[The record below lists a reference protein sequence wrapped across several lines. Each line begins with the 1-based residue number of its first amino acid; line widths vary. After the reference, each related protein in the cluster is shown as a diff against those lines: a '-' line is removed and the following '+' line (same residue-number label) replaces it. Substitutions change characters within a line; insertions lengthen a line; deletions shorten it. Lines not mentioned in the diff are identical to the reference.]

1 MYSILVPLDGSELS
15 ERARNLAIKLAR
27 SIGGEIKLVTVIEG
41 SEYGHEAPDREQ
53 EAAED
58 YLVHAAR
65 HIPDD
70 VPYTTQVAHGHP
82 SDKIL
87 DLAGNM
93 IVMSTHGRGGLSRLM
108 YGSIADK
115 VLRGA
120 RVPVALVRETTPG
133 SDTTIRNIIVG
144 LDGSELAETT
154 LPIAMKLAKGANA
167 LISLMRVVEP
177 YRMSPY
183 MSYAP
188 EMAYL
193 PPEQTSE
200 LEEQMQSDARV
211 YLEKVAHEIRKQD
224 IRVVWEVRI
233 GQPAD
238 EILRVAETTA
248 ADLILLSTH
257 GRGGIRRWALG
268 SVTDE
273 VLHRGTI
280 AILAIPPQMRR
291 VDEQQLSN
299 QSLTAH

>member
-1 MYSILVPLDGSELS
+1 
-15 ERARNLAIKLAR
+15 
-27 SIGGEIKLVTVIEG
+27 
-41 SEYGHEAPDREQ
+41 
-53 EAAED
+53 
-58 YLVHAAR
+58 
-65 HIPDD
+65 
-70 VPYTTQVAHGHP
+70 
-82 SDKIL
+82 
-87 DLAGNM
+87 
-93 IVMSTHGRGGLSRLM
+93 
-108 YGSIADK
+108 
-115 VLRGA
+115 
-120 RVPVALVRETTPG
+120 
-133 SDTTIRNIIVG
+133 
-144 LDGSELAETT
+144 
-154 LPIAMKLAKGANA
+154 
-167 LISLMRVVEP
+167 
-177 YRMSPY
+177 

-211 YLEKVAHEIRKQD
+211 YLGKVAHEIRKQD

-238 EILRVAETTA
+238 EILRVVETTT

-273 VLHRGTI
+273 VLHRGTT